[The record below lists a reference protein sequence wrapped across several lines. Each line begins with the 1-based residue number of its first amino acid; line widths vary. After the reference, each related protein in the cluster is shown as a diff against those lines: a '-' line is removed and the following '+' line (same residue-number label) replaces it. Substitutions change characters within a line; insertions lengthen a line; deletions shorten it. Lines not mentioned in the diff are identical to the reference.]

1 MIKFTNEIDKVPNI
15 NKDKESVAKELNGY
29 FISHFLK
36 LMYETVDINKDDAF
50 GGSSGEKIFRE
61 FLLNE
66 YGKTMSDKF
75 QLTND
80 MMSRYFNQ
88 NSSRPNVDSKV

>member
-1 MIKFTNEIDKVPNI
+1 MIDNKFINSTDTIPNV
-15 NKDKESVAKELNGY
+15 KKETAARELNGY
-29 FISHFLK
+29 FISHFFK
-36 LMYETVDINKDDAF
+36 LMYETVNINHDEAF
-50 GGSSGEKIFRE
+50 GGGSGEKIFRE

-80 MMSRYFNQ
+80 MMNRYFNQ
-88 NSSRPNVDSKV
+88 DNPKLNIDSEV